1 MHHSV
6 WSLSVTGALDY
17 DYDDDDADDDNGN
30 GDGGGRDDEEMIL
43 IFWNQPLKFK

>member
-1 MHHSV
+1 M

-17 DYDDDDADDDNGN
+17 DYDDDDAADDDGN
-30 GDGGGRDDEEMIL
+30 GDGGGHDDEEMIL